1 MYIDFEKFPFKITN
15 VNFDEDSIFDGYPS
29 LINIETNGNKN
40 FKLIAVG
47 DCCSSSVF
55 RIWKD
60 YQFEKLV
67 GKTIKSLK
75 AIEFP
80 DDFDLE
86 DEEDDDLCLSAHLY
100 EFTFVENDEVF
111 KFMLVNY
118 SNGYYDGWINA
129 EVIDK

>member
-15 VNFDEDSIFDGYPS
+15 VNFDDYPL
-29 LINIETNGNKN
+29 LIYIETDGNKN

-47 DCCSSSVF
+47 DCCSTSVF
-55 RIWKD
+55 RIWED
-60 YQFEKLV
+60 YHLEKLV

-80 DDFDLE
+80 DDFELD
-86 DEEDDDLCLSAHLY
+86 DEEDDLCLTAHLY
-100 EFTFVENDEVF
+100 QFTFVESDEVF

>member
-1 MYIDFEKFPFKITN
+1 MFIDFEKFPFKITN
-15 VNFDEDSIFDGYPS
+15 VNFDKDYIFDDYPS
-29 LINIETNGNKN
+29 LIYIQTDGNKN

-55 RIWKD
+55 RIWED
-60 YQFEKLV
+60 YQLEKLV

-75 AIEFP
+75 AIDLP
-80 DDFDLE
+80 DDFELD
-86 DEEDDDLCLSAHLY
+86 DEEDVGLYLSPHLY
-100 EFTFVENDEVF
+100 QFTFVESDEVF